1 MTTIHYES
9 TRYKFWSKFYLSR
22 VRISLIIRQERI
34 QTMVIVFNTVFKL
47 IWYLKVNILELSD
60 E

>member
-9 TRYKFWSKFYLSR
+9 ARYKFWSKFYLSG

-34 QTMVIVFNTVFKL
+34 QTMVICV
-47 IWYLKVNILELSD
+47 
-60 E
+60 

>member
-9 TRYKFWSKFYLSR
+9 ARYKFWSKVYLSR

>member
-1 MTTIHYES
+1 MTTIHYKS
-9 TRYKFWSKFYLSR
+9 ARYKFWSKFYLSG

-47 IWYLKVNILELSD
+47 IWYLKVNIPELSD

>member
-1 MTTIHYES
+1 MNQHVTSFDQNFT
-9 TRYKFWSKFYLSR
+9 WA
-22 VRISLIIRQERI
+22 RISLIISQERI

-47 IWYLKVNILELSD
+47 IWYLKVNILELFD